1 MSFLC
6 LKDPLPWL
14 IRLYLSLVTPPLL
27 LPVSPISRM
36 DTVLQSLARLS
47 SVLPIPSSLNPSASS
62 TNSTP
67 KTDPQYVHL
76 HCTVFVQGTYFLLRP
91 AAQGMDNKLLP
102 PNWSLSIIDFLTIHF
117 LHKSQRKLLKMSCLS
132 LV

>member
-76 HCTVFVQGTYFLLRP
+76 HCTVFVQGTYFLLKP
-91 AAQGMDNKLLP
+91 AAQGVHFQFCYSYVDNVI
-102 PNWSLSIIDFLTIHF
+102 S
-117 LHKSQRKLLKMSCLS
+117 HKQLLKKNPNRWCIISDKIKIIT
-132 LV
+132 